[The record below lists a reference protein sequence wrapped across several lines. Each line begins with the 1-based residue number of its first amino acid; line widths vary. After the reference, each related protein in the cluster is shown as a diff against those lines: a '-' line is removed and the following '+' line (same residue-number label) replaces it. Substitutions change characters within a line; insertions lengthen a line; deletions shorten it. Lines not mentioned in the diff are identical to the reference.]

1 MIARPAAPLV
11 PVAQIALVAFLL
23 TALAGPAGAGPPGT
37 LTRPAAVQAG
47 AGIAAPSNLTLHT
60 ASADCKSAQF
70 GATALAAHSD
80 LESLCE
86 YELKTNQNALVTW
99 SWSKTP
105 CGQTVCRDAS
115 AFVPFDGSPFFA
127 PFKPDARA
135 ALFYLSDLKNHR
147 CFTLRTAAG
156 VLTDPTYSVDST
168 RVCLPLRPEIMRP
181 MIVATPLPH

>member
-1 MIARPAAPLV
+1 MIARPAPRVAA
-11 PVAQIALVAFLL
+11 VAQAAAAALLL
-23 TALAGPAGAGPPGT
+23 TALAGQASAAASGT
-37 LTRPAAVQAG
+37 LTRPAVQAG

-70 GATALAAHSD
+70 GATALSAHSD

-86 YELKTNQNALVTW
+86 YELKTNQDALVTW
-99 SWSKTP
+99 SWSKTS
-105 CGQTVCRDAS
+105 CAQSVCRDAS

-156 VLTDPTYSVDST
+156 DLTDPTYSVDSN
-168 RVCLPLRPEIMRP
+168 RVCLPLLLTRP
-181 MIVATPLPH
+181 MMVATPRPH

>member
-1 MIARPAAPLV
+1 MIAIPAARLV
-11 PVAQIALVAFLL
+11 LVAQTAAVALLL
-23 TALAGPAGAGPPGT
+23 TALAGPAGAAPSGT
-37 LTRPAAVQAG
+37 LTRPVVPVA

-70 GATALAAHSD
+70 GATALSAHSD

-86 YELKTNQNALVTW
+86 YELKTNQDALVTW
-99 SWSKTP
+99 TWSKAP
-105 CGQTVCRDAS
+105 CGQNVCRDAS

-127 PFKPDARA
+127 PFKSDARA

-156 VLTDPTYSVDST
+156 DLTDPTYSVDSN
-168 RVCLPLRPEIMRP
+168 RVCLPLQLTRP
-181 MIVATPLPH
+181 MIFATPRPH